1 MSVERIKRASG
12 EVVWRVRWRDVSGR
26 NRSKVLGRKRD
37 AEAFDAEVKRRR
49 RTGELAAMDGGRET
63 LDEYVT
69 GVWSRAHAA
78 HLARRTREIYSSLYD
93 LHIGPRLGEM
103 QLREIDP
110 EIVATFQGQMI
121 AEGVRPHAIQKSM
134 TLLGAILQ
142 RAAESRR
149 ILYNPQRVVRKAR
162 LPHSTEVRPLA
173 PATVERL
180 RAACD
185 LRDATIVS
193 VLAYAGVRP
202 GRAAAPQ
209 VERRRRADSARERT
223 EDRRSAQCPLAEP
236 AGRRPRGVESRIRR
250 LPGQADLRGH
260 KRRPLDSERL
270 REVAAPTLRTSA
282 SSCRVAIGAA
292 LRPAPQLRLPPSPR
306 GTQRDLRGPPTRPW
320 SGADDA
326 DLRPRHR
333 GARGR
338 SAAAGRGRHRG
349 SPSIGCGMSLYPFR
363 TCALPCLSRD
373 FKKDLQMK
381 APRAGFEPAA
391 YSLGGS
397 RSIQLSYRGQLACPS
412 GNHGLWPAHRFDIF
426 SPCRY
431 LRRGARGLDAS
442 WLHAGAAMGS
452 ASRSSPRARHDPPA
466 SAVSSRQVSPSFA
479 TLG

>member
-121 AEGVRPHAIQKSM
+121 AEGVRPHAVQKSM

-202 GRAAAPQ
+202 GELRLLKWSDVGERTLLVNAPKTGGRRNVRLLSPLVDDLEEWRAESDASQDKPIFAATNGDHWTANGF
-209 VERRRRADSARERT
+209 EKWRRRRFA
-223 EDRRSAQCPLAEP
+223 P
-236 AGRRPRGVESRIRR
+236 A
-250 LPGQADLRGH
+250 L
-260 KRRPLDSERL
+260 
-270 REVAAPTLRTSA
+270 
-282 SSCRVAIGAA
+282 
-292 LRPAPQLRLPPSPR
+292 
-306 GTQRDLRGPPTRPW
+306 
-320 SGADDA
+320 
-326 DLRPRHR
+326 
-333 GARGR
+333 
-338 SAAAGRGRHRG
+338 
-349 SPSIGCGMSLYPFR
+349 
-363 TCALPCLSRD
+363 
-373 FKKDLQMK
+373 
-381 APRAGFEPAA
+381 PRAGLPSARPYDLRHSFASLLLHEGRSVIYVARQLGHGAELTMRTYGHVIEELEDAPRLPAEDA
-391 YSLGGS
+391 
-397 RSIQLSYRGQLACPS
+397 IV
-412 GNHGLWPAHRFDIF
+412 
-426 SPCRY
+426 
-431 LRRGARGLDAS
+431 GARVS
-442 WLHAGAAMGS
+442 VAG
-452 ASRSSPRARHDPPA
+452 
-466 SAVSSRQVSPSFA
+466 
-479 TLG
+479 